1 MMSFELP
8 PFSHDS
14 EEWELPAFSFGSG
27 HGNYSQTSMPD
38 AKLSRLPLR
47 TGGNVLRGGRMIVH
61 CLRIEFAV
69 PEARDAVRMMQTYLD
84 DTSSIVKSPAIRA
97 RGRIVLTRFEKS
109 ERGLRQ
115 APGD

>member
-1 MMSFELP
+1 MEITHKLQCQTRSYHGFLFVRVAMSF
-8 PFSHDS
+8 
-14 EEWELPAFSFGSG
+14 G
-27 HGNYSQTSMPD
+27 
-38 AKLSRLPLR
+38 
-47 TGGNVLRGGRMIVH
+47 GGRMIVH